1 MAVVTKGRPPGTVE
15 PEFLPN
21 WQDYRDDLVR
31 RAVTYASEKS
41 AEVAERLAAA
51 GVEAH
56 SIQGLSDLASI
67 PVLSK
72 DSLPD
77 LQAASPRFAGMLAV
91 SVDDLKRIFTSPGP
105 ILDPQGPGAD
115 FWRVA
120 PALRAAGFT
129 PGQVV
134 LNTFSYHLT
143 PGGLML
149 DGGLRAVGC
158 VVVPGGVGNS
168 AAQVEV
174 SRALG
179 ATGYVGTP
187 QFLLVLLEKAVE
199 MGTPL
204 ELRCA
209 LVTGG
214 PFPPLLREEIQS
226 VHGIDAFESYG
237 TADAGT
243 LGYECAERSGWHVA
257 PGVAIEITDPATG
270 EPLARGETGEVVVTS
285 PNETYPL
292 VRFGT
297 GDLSAFLE
305 GACPCGRT
313 SARLKGFLGRVGEGV
328 KVKGM
333 FVHPRQIVR
342 ALESD
347 PGAGAW
353 QGTVTAEGH
362 QDRLTIRVE
371 ARDGA
376 TLDGEALERSL
387 VEAVKVRLEV
397 QIVPPGT
404 IGEGEGRLLDERV
417 H

>member
-1 MAVVTKGRPPGTVE
+1 MAVVSAE
-15 PEFLPN
+15 ADFLPD
-21 WQDYRDDLVR
+21 WDAYQDDLVR
-31 RAVTYASEKS
+31 RAVKYASEKS
-41 AEVAERLAAA
+41 AEVAGRLAGA

-56 SIQGLSDLASI
+56 SIRGLSDLASV

-77 LQAASPRFAGMLAV
+77 LQAASPPFGGMLAV
-91 SVDDLKRIFTSPGP
+91 PVDDLKRIYTSPGP
-105 ILDPQGPGAD
+105 ILDPEGPDAD

-120 PALRAAGFT
+120 PALRAAGFG
-129 PGQVV
+129 PDQVV

-149 DGGLRAVGC
+149 DAGLRAVGC

-174 SRALG
+174 SRAAG

-187 QFLLVLLEKAVE
+187 QFLFVLLEKAVE

-204 ELRCA
+204 ELRRG

-214 PFPPLLREEIQS
+214 PFPPSLREAVQT
-226 VHGIDAFESYG
+226 VHGIDAFESYS

-333 FVHPRQIVR
+333 FVHPRQI
-342 ALESD
+342 
-347 PGAGAW
+347 AGALAAHPGVAGW
-353 QGTVTAEGH
+353 QAVVTAQGH
-362 QDRLTIRVE
+362 QDELTVHIESEDATALDVDALRSSLEEAAKLRLDVE
-371 ARDGA
+371 I
-376 TLDGEALERSL
+376 
-387 VEAVKVRLEV
+387 VE
-397 QIVPPGT
+397 PGT
-404 IGEGEGRLLDERV
+404 IGGGGGRVVDERET
-417 H
+417 

>member
-1 MAVVTKGRPPGTVE
+1 MAVVSAE
-15 PEFLPN
+15 AEFLPD
-21 WQDYRDDLVR
+21 WDAYQDDLVR
-31 RAVTYASEKS
+31 RAVKYASEKS
-41 AEVAERLAAA
+41 AEVAGRLAGA

-56 SIQGLSDLASI
+56 SIRGLSDLASV

-77 LQAASPRFAGMLAV
+77 LQAASPPFGGMLAV
-91 SVDDLKRIFTSPGP
+91 PVDDLKRIYTSPGP
-105 ILDPQGPGAD
+105 ILDPEGSGAD

-120 PALRAAGFT
+120 PALRAAGFG
-129 PGQVV
+129 PDQVV

-149 DGGLRAVGC
+149 DAGLRAVGC

-174 SRALG
+174 SRAAG

-204 ELRCA
+204 ELRRG

-214 PFPPLLREEIQS
+214 PFTPSLREAVQTE
-226 VHGIDAFESYG
+226 HGVDAYESYG

-285 PNETYPL
+285 PNQTYPL

-333 FVHPRQIVR
+333 FVHPRQIAR
-342 ALESD
+342 ALAAH
-347 PGAGAW
+347 PGVAGW
-353 QGTVTAEGH
+353 QAVVTAQGH
-362 QDRLTIRVE
+362 QDELTVRVE
-371 ARDGA
+371 ADDA
-376 TLDGEALERSL
+376 AALDADALRSSLEEAAKLRL
-387 VEAVKVRLEV
+387 DVE
-397 QIVPPGT
+397 IVEPGT
-404 IGEGEGRLLDERV
+404 IGDDGGRVVDERGG
-417 H
+417 